1 MVKSRDELLIEI
13 AREMGLD
20 RMGEDDDEEEED
32 ADGRGDAA
40 APLPLHHHP

>member
-20 RMGEDDDEEEED
+20 RMGEDDEEED

-40 APLPLHHHP
+40 APLPLHHHL

>member
-20 RMGEDDDEEEED
+20 RMGEDDDDEEED
-32 ADGRGDAA
+32 ADGRGDAV
-40 APLPLHHHP
+40 APLPLHHHL

>member
-20 RMGEDDDEEEED
+20 HMGEDDEEEEED

-40 APLPLHHHP
+40 APLPLHHHL